1 MHGFRAR
8 NTRMPSDF
16 AEHGEINVTPFI
28 DVVLVLLI
36 VFMIAAPLSTV
47 SVPLELPAAEAVRE
61 SAPDKPVVVS
71 VQPDLTLHINEAPVQ
86 RAALAEALRAAGAS
100 KDTRL
105 LLRADK
111 RIAYGD
117 LMAVLD
123 ALRRAGYVKVALVG
137 LETGG

>member
-1 MHGFRAR
+1 
-8 NTRMPSDF
+8 
-16 AEHGEINVTPFI
+16 
-28 DVVLVLLI
+28 LI

-71 VQPDLTLHINEAPVQ
+71 VQPDLSLHINEAPVQ